1 MGRDHDGRSL
11 SRGSSACHRPVTR
24 TPGPHG
30 PPTGTVTEEGNV
42 SETFS
47 LGRIAGIRV
56 GVNASVLVIVLIIAG
71 GLAFSRFP
79 LVLPGRGAAAY
90 VAAGVVAA
98 VAFLASLLAHERSE
112 ERRVGKECR
121 SRWSPYH

>member
-1 MGRDHDGRSL
+1 
-11 SRGSSACHRPVTR
+11 
-24 TPGPHG
+24 
-30 PPTGTVTEEGNV
+30 V

-71 GLAFSRFP
+71 GLAFGRFP

-90 VAAGVVAA
+90 VAAGVAPRWPSSPRCWPTSWPTHWWPGA
-98 VAFLASLLAHERSE
+98 T
-112 ERRVGKECR
+112 G
-121 SRWSPYH
+121 SRWRASPCGCWGVWPG